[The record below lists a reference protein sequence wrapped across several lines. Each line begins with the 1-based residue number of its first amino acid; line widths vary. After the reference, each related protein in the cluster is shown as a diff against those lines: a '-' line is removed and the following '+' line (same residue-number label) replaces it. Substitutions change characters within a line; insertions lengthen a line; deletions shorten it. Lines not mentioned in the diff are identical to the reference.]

1 MDRPNHIENALV
13 KMHSGQWFTW
23 TDSKNKIYANLRLT
37 EKIGVNGNLVDNP
50 VTELPTETAV
60 NTKLTELQTAW
71 GYFGIIERLNN
82 LELRATLFEADLLK
96 SADQKP
102 IDNEQYM
109 LLEFTSSQVEKI
121 LKQLDD
127 MQNNKVNISRLQKDM
142 EKSINDIE
150 KLKDKVRANGN
161 H

>member
-1 MDRPNHIENALV
+1 MWELWCVVPSISDKTEVGLPL
-13 KMHSGQWFTW
+13 
-23 TDSKNKIYANLRLT
+23 KNL
-37 EKIGVNGNLVDNP
+37 IGLLGIA
-50 VTELPTETAV
+50 VT
-60 NTKLTELQTAW
+60 TAW

-161 H
+161 HWASIRSLYVC

>member
-1 MDRPNHIENALV
+1 VPSISDKTEVGLPL
-13 KMHSGQWFTW
+13 
-23 TDSKNKIYANLRLT
+23 KNL
-37 EKIGVNGNLVDNP
+37 IGLLGIA
-50 VTELPTETAV
+50 VT
-60 NTKLTELQTAW
+60 TAW